1 MKTAR
6 MNRYKKLRLLA
17 VSAAVFA
24 VLLPACAVSGTR
36 DDIDSAVEVQT
47 AEISA
52 AADPTPE
59 PAEITAEPGDAADSG
74 ETGNTKKEDGD
85 FMYVQ
90 IGDTILKATLE
101 DNSSAEALKEL
112 LRDGPVTI
120 EMKDYAGMEK
130 VGSIGKRL
138 PANNEQITTSAGDL
152 ILYQGS
158 QFVIYYAPNSWN
170 FTRLGRIGDITAD
183 ELKELLGDG
192 DVTVTL
198 SLGD

>member
-24 VLLPACAVSGTR
+24 VLLPACTASGTR
-36 DDIDSAVEVQT
+36 DDIDPAVEVQT

-90 IGDTILKATLE
+90 IGDTILKATLA

>member
-90 IGDTILKATLE
+90 IGDTILKATLA